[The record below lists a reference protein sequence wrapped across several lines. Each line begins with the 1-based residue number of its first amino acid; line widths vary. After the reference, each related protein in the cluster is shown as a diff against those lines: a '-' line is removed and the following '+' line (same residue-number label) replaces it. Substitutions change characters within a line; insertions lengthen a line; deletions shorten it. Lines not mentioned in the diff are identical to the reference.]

1 MKEIVLAGAVRT
13 PIGKM
18 GGSLA
23 NVSAAE
29 LGAIVIKETL
39 KRSGVPANAVDE
51 VLMGCV
57 LQAAQGQNVARQAAI
72 SAGLPNE
79 VPALTLNNVC
89 GSGLKCVNLAAAMIQ
104 AGQAEIVVAGGMENM
119 SRAVYALQDA
129 RYGYRMS
136 DGKLIDTMIRDS
148 LWDAFHDY
156 HMGITAENLARQYAI
171 SREMQDEFSAMSQ
184 QKCERARSENRFA
197 DEIVPVPVKVRK
209 DTVLFERDEYP
220 RDGVT
225 KENLASLKPAFL
237 ADGTVTAGNASTLN
251 DGAGAVVMASSEK
264 AKELGLKPL
273 ARLVSYGHAG
283 VEPEYMG
290 IGPVPA
296 SRNALAKAG
305 LTVADMDLIEANE
318 AFAAQACAVAK
329 ELGLDNEKVNP
340 NGSGISLGHPV
351 GGTGAILVT
360 KAIYE
365 LQRTGGRYALI
376 TMCIGGGQGI
386 AMVIERL

>member
-251 DGAGAVVMASSEK
+251 DGAGAVVMASAEK